1 MANNSQQE
9 LLKTINQA
17 KPEKLKNVLL
27 KMGSL
32 DPDMAA
38 LILAIFN
45 DIPVDLDIDAG
56 FEVDHDTVEAD
67 PLPSTNPDTDP
78 QAIEEE
84 IRHVRGVI
92 SNQLQIARE
101 SDWDWNGMNNLVN
114 FFSDLLGEVIDDTG
128 ELKVPFALGFP
139 VALMVVQNQMKVFS
153 EDSLSPMTLEDSVN
167 NVLGVIIDLINESG
181 SHLPVNEREKYLDQA
196 LKLFGSPVFKDLE
209 AFHPNK

>member
-92 SNQLQIARE
+92 SNHEQFGQL
-101 SDWDWNGMNNLVN
+101 
-114 FFSDLLGEVIDDTG
+114 
-128 ELKVPFALGFP
+128 
-139 VALMVVQNQMKVFS
+139 
-153 EDSLSPMTLEDSVN
+153 
-167 NVLGVIIDLINESG
+167 
-181 SHLPVNEREKYLDQA
+181 
-196 LKLFGSPVFKDLE
+196 LF
-209 AFHPNK
+209 